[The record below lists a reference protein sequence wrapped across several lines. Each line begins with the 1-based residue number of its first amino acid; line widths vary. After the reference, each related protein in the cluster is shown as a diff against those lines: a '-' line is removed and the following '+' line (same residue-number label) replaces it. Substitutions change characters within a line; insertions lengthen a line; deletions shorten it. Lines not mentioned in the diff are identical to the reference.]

1 MENGFKEVSNNSYL
15 QNQSNKNQNKSI
27 KHKKK
32 LKTIVIILLIPTIMM
47 YGFLLFVGAIPIPR
61 LHIIANF
68 YLNKNHFERLVD
80 SDIKHCSNFSGEIDS
95 YISNIDDEELQKS
108 MKVLF
113 KGIWG
118 GMTKNNSQH
127 IYFFKTYNY
136 TYAKARG
143 ILYYEGERDNIK
155 YCFGDYDYVYR
166 CEPLEDGWYYYEAD
180 HRNTE

>member
-1 MENGFKEVSNNSYL
+1 MESEFEDISNNLYPKS
-15 QNQSNKNQNKSI
+15 QSDKNKNDLT

-32 LKTIVIILLIPTIMM
+32 LRTIVIILLILTGIL
-47 YGFLLFVGAIPIPR
+47 YGFLSFIGAIPIPK
-61 LHIIANF
+61 LYIIANF

-80 SDIKHCSNFSGEIDS
+80 SDINHCSNFSGEIES
-95 YISNIDDEELQKS
+95 YISNTDDEELQKS